1 MEEVGKRRS
10 IFTNKRIVIWKLVT
24 ACLAFF
30 AYCLF
35 FFDNKDYFIEDF
47 RSMRILFPL
56 IFLSGIVFVIVYIA
70 NLVGRIE
77 SKTIWRADRLYA
89 LYQFVFTAVMVAV
102 VCRSFFADLVVD
114 KLAVI
119 ILAVT
124 GIMTLCTPP
133 IRDNNNDE
141 F

>member
-1 MEEVGKRRS
+1 M
-10 IFTNKRIVIWKLVT
+10 TNKWIVIIKLITV
-24 ACLAFF
+24 CLAFF

-47 RSMRILFPL
+47 RSVRILFPL
-56 IFLSGIVFVIVYIA
+56 IFLSGIAFVVIYIS

-77 SKTIWRADRLYA
+77 SKTLWRADRLYV
-89 LYQFVFTAVMVAV
+89 LYQLVFTAVMVAV
-102 VCRSFFADLVVD
+102 VCRTFFADLVVD
-114 KLAVI
+114 RWAVP
-119 ILAVT
+119 ILVFT
-124 GIMTLCTPP
+124 GVVTLCTPP